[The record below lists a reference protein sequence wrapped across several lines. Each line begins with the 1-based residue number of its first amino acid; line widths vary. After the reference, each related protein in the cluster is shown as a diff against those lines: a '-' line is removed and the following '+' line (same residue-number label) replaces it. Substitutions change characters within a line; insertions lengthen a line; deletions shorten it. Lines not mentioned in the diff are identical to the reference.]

1 MSEQEKQRVA
11 IFIFPETRQK
21 LNLVKAQLS
30 RREGKT
36 VFLDEAINA
45 LIDSGLT
52 TDTPPVLS
60 KRSRVAQH
68 PVPTP

>member
-1 MSEQEKQRVA
+1 MPEQEKQRVA

-36 VFLDEAINA
+36 VFLDEALNE
-45 LIDSGLT
+45 LIDRHTMIS
-52 TDTPPVLS
+52 DVAPV
-60 KRSRVAQH
+60 RRRVTRQ